1 MKIHIGKEIRAELR
15 RQGKSVLWLA
25 TELHMQRPNVYRIF
39 QSPSVDT
46 ELLLRLSCILH
57 TDFFVLFS
65 IVLNKDDNRI
75 NFDTEL

>member
-46 ELLLRLSCILH
+46 DLLLRLSCILH
-57 TDFFVLFS
+57 TDFFLLLS
-65 IVLNKDDNRI
+65 HCIKDDTCI
-75 NFDTEL
+75 NFDTEC

>member
-39 QSPSVDT
+39 DSHSCDT
-46 ELLLRLSCILH
+46 EKLFQLSLILH
-57 TDFFVLFS
+57 TDFFALFS

-75 NFDTEL
+75 NSDTEK